1 MTPQVTMTDLVD
13 ALRTAASEPEKH
25 ADAQLRYFSKFQNNS
40 VLTSHGYTCCVAG
53 YLILKAHEGFPE
65 RKIEAI
71 VTHCAYTV
79 DPATWVREQLGLTY
93 SEELLAF
100 HPHTH
105 HKIHSLLSD
114 LLELGLC
121 LPDDD
126 DAEKVLGLSCNSSY
140 TEFDYGYFGGYDAD
154 YMSLDEILAWMVK
167 SAKKVQ

>member
-1 MTPQVTMTDLVD
+1 MTIKITITDLVQT
-13 ALRTAASEPEKH
+13 LRKAASQPERH
-25 ADAQLRYFSKFQNNS
+25 ASAQLKYFSRFHSNS

-71 VTHCAYTV
+71 VTHCAYPV
-79 DPATWVREQLGLTY
+79 DPASWVRQMLGLTY

-114 LLELGLC
+114 LLEAGLR

-126 DAEKVLGLSCNSSY
+126 SEEVLGLSCEGSY
-140 TEFDYGYFGGYDAD
+140 TEFNYGYFGGYDAE
-154 YMSLDEILAWMVK
+154 YMSLDELLAWMVK